1 MARAKVSS
9 TRVRSW
15 DLLNESLKPLL
26 AEMPH
31 IQPLQAELEG
41 VLEGVRS
48 LDNEQ
53 ENARSRLRDIV
64 RRRRDAERQ
73 GEVVRRRE
81 EAHLRGTFG
90 YTSEELIRFGV
101 KPRPRVIRRKA
112 AKKQPPASPAE
123 ESRKPQS
130 A

>member
-26 AEMPH
+26 TEMPH

-64 RRRRDAERQ
+64 RRRLDAERQ
-73 GEVVRRRE
+73 GEVVRRRV

-101 KPRPRVIRRKA
+101 KPRPRVIRKKA
-112 AKKQPPASPAE
+112 AKKQPAPSAE
-123 ESRKPQS
+123 TSQKPPS